1 MLLKLF
7 GGDSTI
13 IFKFINHPYQE
24 HCALPPAVQCSGTA
38 SWKVGGSNK
47 ELVKDVWRGF
57 TGGDLLLLDGLNFEL
72 DMDTQFETSI

>member
-1 MLLKLF
+1 MIQLSFLNSLITPIKNTVHSRQL
-7 GGDSTI
+7 
-13 IFKFINHPYQE
+13 
-24 HCALPPAVQCSGTA
+24 CSGTA